1 MTIPTLATLIRAFDT
16 SGWSTRLPIGIKRQ
30 MVHALC
36 LEYTQSMSTR
46 LRRVVVQ
53 SAVVALERHQL
64 HEYAQ
69 VARSVL

>member
-1 MTIPTLATLIRAFDT
+1 
-16 SGWSTRLPIGIKRQ
+16 